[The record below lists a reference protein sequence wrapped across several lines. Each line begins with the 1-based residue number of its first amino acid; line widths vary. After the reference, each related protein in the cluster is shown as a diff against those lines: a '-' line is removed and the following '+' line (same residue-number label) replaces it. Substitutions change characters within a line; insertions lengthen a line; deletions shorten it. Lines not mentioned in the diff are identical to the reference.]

1 MASEVDA
8 HKSPFPMVPTSWAF
22 IMFTTGVH
30 LTAYSMSTWA
40 GADTKVLSA
49 YYLRRTLEVPLYFKV
64 INIFLLI
71 SGAISNIQFLT
82 KFVIGGRSLSWVTR
96 LCFLLSAGMRD
107 CEQYSCAFL
116 MHSLRGCIV
125 LYVVQVY
132 LAITWGVPLERSMAQ
147 LANPDAA
154 LAPSLLEQLST
165 WHLVNIVIGFIL
177 MGAHTIAAL
186 GFKPKPKNA

>member
-96 LCFLLSAGMRD
+96 LCFLLSA
-107 CEQYSCAFL
+107 
-116 MHSLRGCIV
+116 V